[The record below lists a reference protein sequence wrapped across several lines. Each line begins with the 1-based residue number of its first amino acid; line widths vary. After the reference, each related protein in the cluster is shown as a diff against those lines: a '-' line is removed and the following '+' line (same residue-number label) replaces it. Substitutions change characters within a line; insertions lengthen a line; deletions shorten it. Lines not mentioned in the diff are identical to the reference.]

1 MIQVGS
7 FFAGMGGFDWAFC
20 KVGGFETVYA
30 NDVSEFALKHFMH
43 NLPGVRAEK
52 KDVWKINS
60 RELPDFDL
68 LCGGFPCQ
76 AFSQAGRQAGRQ
88 VGRQEA
94 RGRLFYALLPIIRTK
109 KPAILFLENV
119 KGLKTFDNGQFLLD
133 ILQELNNLGYFC
145 KYKVINAKDY
155 GPPQNRERIYIIGF
169 KNFEHYKNFDFPT
182 CTSTEEERIL
192 RARELIDWRGEYDS
206 EFYADT
212 TKCGY
217 GLQVLRFCEAA
228 DFWPGDRGFRRIGRC
243 VKSRDD
249 IFYTLCRK
257 TDVFDNMEF
266 LMAFSGR
273 VRSVTPHEALRI
285 QGYEGYKLLA
295 GYNARRYYGI
305 IGNSVAIEVIKV
317 IAENIKKAVG
327 ENEQK

>member
-1 MIQVGS
+1 MIRVGS
-7 FFAGMGGFDWAFC
+7 FFAGMGGFDWAFH

-30 NDVSEFALKHFMH
+30 NDVSEFALKHFAY
-43 NLPGVRAEK
+43 NLPGVRVEK
-52 KDVWKINS
+52 KDVWKIDPHK
-60 RELPDFDL
+60 LPDFNL

-88 VGRQEA
+88 EA
-94 RGRLFYALLPIIRTK
+94 RGRLFYALLPIISTK

-155 GPPQNRERIYIIGF
+155 GPPQNRERIYIVCF
-169 KNFEHYKNFDFPT
+169 KNFEYYKNFDFPVR
-182 CTSTEEERIL
+182 TSTEEERIL
-192 RARELIDWRGEYDS
+192 RARELIDWQGEYDS

-212 TKCGY
+212 TKCGH
-217 GLQVLRFCEAA
+217 GLQVLRFCEAV
-228 DFWPGDRGFRRIGRC
+228 DFWPGDRGFRQMGRC
-243 VKSRDD
+243 KKSKND

-257 TDVFDNMEF
+257 TGIFDNMEF
-266 LMAFSGR
+266 MMTNSGR
-273 VRSVTPHEALRI
+273 VRSVTPQEALRI

-295 GYNARRYYGI
+295 GYNVRRYYEI
-305 IGNSVAIEVIKV
+305 IGNSVAIEVIKA
-317 IAENIKKAVG
+317 IAKNIKRAVG
-327 ENEQK
+327 ENERQ